1 MSDAAARTD
10 SQPLV
15 LVANAEQWFARSL
28 ESVLTAHGYR
38 VMRAQT
44 ATQTLEFARRG
55 RPHAIVIDT
64 HLPES
69 DGIALCRALRS
80 DPAVSLATPIVLTT
94 PGPTSRAQQL
104 EALRAGA
111 WELRGEPFDA
121 EEFLL
126 RLGAFVQGKVEAD
139 RLGQEGLV
147 DPASDLYNAV
157 GLERRA
163 QELASLA
170 TRQGLALACVVFQP
184 ADDELA
190 NGSADRLA
198 QAFRASG
205 RVSDAVGR
213 LGPAEFAVF
222 APATDERGA
231 VRLVTRL
238 TERVAQQMNAPVTD
252 PPRPPVR
259 LRTGYSVVAAP
270 PLKSIE
276 PLDLLA
282 RARGALEAAGPSR
295 LPQR

>member
-1 MSDAAARTD
+1 MPDADLRTD

-38 VMRAQT
+38 VMRAST
-44 ATQTLEFARRG
+44 ALQTLEFARRD
-55 RPHAIVIDT
+55 RPHAVVIDT

-80 DPAVSLATPIVLTT
+80 DPAISLATPIVLTT
-94 PGPTSRAQQL
+94 PGPVTRAQQI

-126 RLGAFVQGKVEAD
+126 RLGAFVQGKVQAD

-147 DPASDLYNAV
+147 DRASDLYNAV

-184 ADDELA
+184 ADDA
-190 NGSADRLA
+190 GNGSGDRLA
-198 QAFRASG
+198 QAFKASG
-205 RVSDAVGR
+205 RISDAVGR
-213 LGPAEFAVF
+213 IGPTEFAVF

-231 VRLVTRL
+231 ARLVNRI
-238 TERVAQQMNAPVTD
+238 TERVAQQMNASVTD
-252 PPRPPVR
+252 PGHRPVR
-259 LRTGYSVVAAP
+259 LRTGFSVVAAP

-282 RARGALEAAGPSR
+282 RARGALDAAGPSR

>member
-1 MSDAAARTD
+1 MPDADARTD
-10 SQPLV
+10 PQPLV

-44 ATQTLEFARRG
+44 ALQTLELARRS

-69 DGIALCRALRS
+69 DGIALCRALRG
-80 DPAVSLATPIVLTT
+80 DPAISLATPIVLTT
-94 PGPTSRAQQL
+94 PGPASRAQQL

-111 WELRGEPFDA
+111 WELRGEPLDA

-139 RLGQEGLV
+139 RLGKEGLV
-147 DPASDLYNAV
+147 DRASDLYNAV

-170 TRQGLALACVVFQP
+170 TRQGLALACVVFRP
-184 ADDELA
+184 AGDVL
-190 NGSADRLA
+190 NGAGDRLA
-198 QAFRASG
+198 QAFKASG
-205 RVSDAVGR
+205 RISDAVGR
-213 LGPAEFAVF
+213 LGPTEFAVF
-222 APATDERGA
+222 APATDERGVA
-231 VRLVTRL
+231 RLVNRI
-238 TERVAQQMNAPVTD
+238 TERVAQQMNASAPD
-252 PPRPPVR
+252 PAQGAVR
-259 LRTGYSVVAAP
+259 LRSGYSVVAAP

-282 RARGALEAAGPSR
+282 RARGALDAARASR
-295 LPQR
+295 MQP

>member
-1 MSDAAARTD
+1 MPDATARTD
-10 SQPLV
+10 PQPLV

-28 ESVLTAHGYR
+28 ESVLTAYGYR
-38 VMRAQT
+38 VMRTQSAL
-44 ATQTLEFARRG
+44 QTLEFARRS

-94 PGPTSRAQQL
+94 PGPVTRAQQL

-111 WELRGEPFDA
+111 WELRGEPLDA

-126 RLGAFVQGKVEAD
+126 RLGAFVQGKVAAD

-147 DPASDLYNAV
+147 DRASDLYNTV

-170 TRQGLALACVVFQP
+170 TRQGLALTCVVFQP
-184 ADDELA
+184 VGDVTDAV
-190 NGSADRLA
+190 GDRLA
-198 QAFRASG
+198 KAFKASG
-205 RVSDAVGR
+205 RISDAVGR
-213 LGPAEFAVF
+213 LGPTEFAVF
-222 APATDERGA
+222 APATDERG
-231 VRLVTRL
+231 VERLVNRITTRVQQNL
-238 TERVAQQMNAPVTD
+238 TASATEPAP
-252 PPRPPVR
+252 R

-270 PLKSIE
+270 PLKAIE

-282 RARGALEAAGPSR
+282 RARGALDASSALSPR
-295 LPQR
+295 HP

>member
-1 MSDAAARTD
+1 MSDAKARTD

-44 ATQTLEFARRG
+44 ALQTLEFARRE
-55 RPHAIVIDT
+55 RPHAVVIDT

-69 DGIALCRALRS
+69 DGLALCRALRS

-94 PGPTSRAQQL
+94 PGPITRAQQL
-104 EALRAGA
+104 EGLRAGA

-139 RLGQEGLV
+139 RLGQEGMV
-147 DPASDLYNAV
+147 DRASDLYNVV

-163 QELASLA
+163 QELASLV
-170 TRQGLALACVVFQP
+170 TRQGLALACIVFQS
-184 ADDELA
+184 ADPVV
-190 NGSADRLA
+190 NGSGDRLA

-205 RVSDAVGR
+205 RISDAVGR
-213 LGPAEFAVF
+213 LGPSEFAVF

-231 VRLVTRL
+231 VRLVNRL
-238 TERVAQQMNAPVTD
+238 TERVTQQMNASVID
-252 PPRPPVR
+252 PPRRPVQ
-259 LRTGYSVVAAP
+259 LRTGFSVVAAP

-282 RARGALEAAGPSR
+282 RARGALEAAGQSR
-295 LPQR
+295 LPQG

>member
-1 MSDAAARTD
+1 MADAEARTD

-44 ATQTLEFARRG
+44 ALQTLEFARRG
-55 RPHAIVIDT
+55 RPHAVVIDT

-94 PGPTSRAQQL
+94 PGPITRAQQL

-147 DPASDLYNAV
+147 DRASDLYNVV

-170 TRQGLALACVVFQP
+170 TRQGLALACVVFQSADP
-184 ADDELA
+184 AVD
-190 NGSADRLA
+190 GSGDRLA

-205 RVSDAVGR
+205 RISDAVGR

-231 VRLVTRL
+231 VRLVNRL
-238 TERVAQQMNAPVTD
+238 TERVAEQMSASVTD
-252 PPRPPVR
+252 PPRPPIR

-276 PLDLLA
+276 PLELLA
-282 RARGALEAAGPSR
+282 RARGALDAAGPS
-295 LPQR
+295 LQQR